1 MKVVIIIPT
10 YNEKDNVEYI
20 FAQIEKYSPKNDP
33 YEILFVDDSSPDGT
47 ADVVRTLMKKNKNV
61 HLITGQ
67 KNGLGA
73 AYVRGFDYAI
83 NSLKADIV
91 FEMDADG
98 SHKPQYLP
106 AMTSAITK
114 DGADV
119 AVGTRYIKGGSI
131 PSDWG
136 IHRKIQSALGNIV
149 ARVILLAPQFHD
161 MTTGFRATKVE
172 SLKKV
177 DYHNLL
183 SNRFSYKI
191 HLFYALYKTGAKIK
205 EVPIE
210 FIDREKGTSKIQK
223 NEIID
228 SLRVVIMVSIIYHAE
243 LIKFLITGTIGYLVN
258 AVTLSLGNTLFNT
271 LLDKD
276 HLATSIPAIK
286 DTPLFFATIISGEM
300 SIVTVFLINNFW
312 TFKTR
317 TGNGSLIS
325 RFFKFNITAVGS
337 PLIQVL
343 IINTLTPYF
352 GIHKQISLA
361 IGVIIGLVLNW
372 ILNTKIVWRKKA

>member
-10 YNEKDNVEYI
+10 YNEKDNIEYI
-20 FAQIEKYSPKNDP
+20 YSEITKYNPKDIDLK
-33 YEILFVDDSSPDGT
+33 ILFVDDESPDGT
-47 ADVVRTLMKKNKNV
+47 AEVIKTLQKKNKNIF
-61 HLITGQ
+61 LISGK

-83 NSLKADIV
+83 NELNAEVV

-98 SHKPQYLP
+98 SHKPQYVS
-106 AMTSAITK
+106 AMVSAIK
-114 DGADV
+114 NGADV

-161 MTTGFRATKVE
+161 MTTGFRATKTE
-172 SLKKV
+172 YLKKI

-191 HLFYALYKTGAKIK
+191 HLFYALYKSGAKIK

-210 FIDREKGTSKIQK
+210 FIDREKGHSKIQK

-228 SLRVVIMVSIIYHAE
+228 SLRVVILVSVKYHSE
-243 LIKFLITGTIGYLVN
+243 LIKFLITGVVGYLVN
-258 AVTLSLGNTLFNT
+258 AITLSV
-271 LLDKD
+271 
-276 HLATSIPAIK
+276 ATTIFRSTHSVDGLSGLISAIK
-286 DTPLFFATIISGEM
+286 DTPLFMATLLSGEM
-300 SIVTVFLINNFW
+300 SIVTIFLINNFW
-312 TFKTR
+312 TFRYRKVGGSIFTR
-317 TGNGSLIS
+317 FI
-325 RFFKFNITAVGS
+325 KFNITALGS
-337 PLIQVL
+337 PLIQILV
-343 IINTLTPYF
+343 INTLTPYF

-361 IGVIIGLVLNW
+361 IGVILGLALNW
-372 ILNTKIVWRKKA
+372 ILNTKVIWRKKSS